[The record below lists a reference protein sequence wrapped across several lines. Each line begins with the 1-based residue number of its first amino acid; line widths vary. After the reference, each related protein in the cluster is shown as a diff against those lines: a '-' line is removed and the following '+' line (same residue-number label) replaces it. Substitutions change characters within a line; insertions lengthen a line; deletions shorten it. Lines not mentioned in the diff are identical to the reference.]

1 MMTEEDRILLLK
13 DLCCRVPYGTMVEI
27 HGSYDDGE
35 EYIRIS
41 ELDAPMVNYVFDEE
55 KSIKPYLRPMSSMTE
70 DEKLHVNVNYRF
82 FYNDGVFENIDIFE
96 TGGYYDRDGNYNEIM
111 TQRATLHVTMN
122 DVLNL
127 INWLNSHHFDYRGLI
142 EKGLAIEVTDENN
155 HL

>member
-1 MMTEEDRILLLK
+1 MLTT
-13 DLCCRVPYGTMVEI
+13 V
-27 HGSYDDGE
+27 
-35 EYIRIS
+35 
-41 ELDAPMVNYVFDEE
+41 
-55 KSIKPYLRPMSSMTE
+55 
-70 DEKLHVNVNYRF
+70 F

-155 HL
+155 PYA